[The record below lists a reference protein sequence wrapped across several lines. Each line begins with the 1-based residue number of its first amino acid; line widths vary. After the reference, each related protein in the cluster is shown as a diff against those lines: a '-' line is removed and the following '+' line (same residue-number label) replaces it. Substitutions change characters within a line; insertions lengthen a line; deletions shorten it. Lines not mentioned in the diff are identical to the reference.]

1 MFIACASMLALV
13 TTPSATAASMPLQ
26 KTASDLVAAP
36 DLVSY
41 LRLFTPD
48 TFANGF
54 ATLVGALLGA
64 MLAYVLQRRFQR
76 SQEYKLALMAG
87 HRLMFTLLQQINTIV
102 LIQRD
107 FVYEHLQNPGR
118 FLAISATPPFDVKKN
133 VLDLPQLSFLL
144 EDNKGRQLLHDF
156 YIAQENY
163 IEAINQWNL
172 RSTFHLERL
181 QPAVAAAGIANGS
194 VITDTAMR
202 TALGDQ
208 IYGHAVNATDN
219 CIVSL
224 QRAFRKL
231 TAIKASIRPYL
242 VQRFGS
248 NDFTDFEFPETW
260 GLSLEEQAPAPCP
273 PHEMDF
279 G

>member
-13 TTPSATAASMPLQ
+13 TTPSVSAASMPLQ
-26 KTASDLVAAP
+26 KTASDVVAAP
-36 DLVSY
+36 DLISF
-41 LRLFTPD
+41 LGLFTPD

-76 SQEYKLALMAG
+76 SQEYKQALMAG

-107 FVYEHLQNPGR
+107 FVYEHLQNRGR
-118 FLAISATPPFDVKKN
+118 FLAISATPPFDLKRN
-133 VLDLPQLSFLL
+133 VLDLPELSFLL
-144 EDNKGRQLLHDF
+144 EDSKGRQLLYDF

-194 VITDTAMR
+194 VITDTVMR

-208 IYGHAVNATDN
+208 IYGHAVNATEN

-224 QRAFRKL
+224 QRAFQKL
-231 TAIKASIRPYL
+231 AVLKASIRPYL
-242 VQRFGS
+242 VQRFES

-260 GLSLEEQAPAPCP
+260 GLSLEEQVPAPCP
-273 PHEMDF
+273 PHEKDV